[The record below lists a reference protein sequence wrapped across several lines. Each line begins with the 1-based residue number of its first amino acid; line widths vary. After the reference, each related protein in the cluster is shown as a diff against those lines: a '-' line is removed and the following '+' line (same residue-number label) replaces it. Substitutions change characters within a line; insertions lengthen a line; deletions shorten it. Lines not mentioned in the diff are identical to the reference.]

1 MQKLKNLAFVLII
14 IFFLGSCS
22 EYSTVLNKGLNVDRY
37 KMAVEMYEK
46 KDYKKAIE
54 LFEKIMGPY
63 ANKPQMERIQYMIS
77 DSYFQTENYA
87 MSSYYFSKFIT
98 NYPES
103 SKVEEA
109 AYYSAKSYYLAAP
122 IYSRDQED
130 TYKALT
136 AYQNYIDRYPNSSL
150 IAEANKDYA
159 ELNKK
164 LQFKDFEV
172 ARQYYHTGNYNAAI
186 QAFDN
191 FNEDHLGSE
200 YKEET
205 FYFSFKSAYYL
216 GMKSVFSKKEER
228 LSDALLSYGKF
239 SKTFPESKKLPEVE
253 GLAVKLQEELTKTRE
268 QLATISQNN

>member
-14 IFFLGSCS
+14 TFFLSSCS

-46 KDYKKAIE
+46 KDYKRAIE

-63 ANKPQMERIQYMIS
+63 ANKPQMERIQFMIS
-77 DSYFQTENYA
+77 DSYFRTENYA

-109 AYYSAKSYYLAAP
+109 AYYSAKSYFLAAP
-122 IYSRDQED
+122 IYSKDQED

-150 IAEANKDYA
+150 IGEANKDYA
-159 ELNKK
+159 KLNEK
-164 LQFKDFEV
+164 LQFKDYEV
-172 ARQYYHTGNYNAAI
+172 AHQYYHTGNYNAAI
-186 QAFDN
+186 QAFEN
-191 FNEDHLGSE
+191 FNEDHLGSK

-228 LSDALLSYGKF
+228 LSDALLSYAKF
-239 SKTFPESKKLPEVE
+239 TKTFPESDKLSEVE
-253 GLAVKLQEELTKTRE
+253 GMAVKLHEELTKTRE

>member
-1 MQKLKNLAFVLII
+1 MQKLKNVALVLII
-14 IFFLGSCS
+14 SFFIGSCS
-22 EYSTVLNKGLNVDRY
+22 QYSTVLNKGLNVDRY

-46 KDYKKAIE
+46 KDYKRAIE

-63 ANKPQMERIQYMIS
+63 ANKPQMERIQFMIS

-109 AYYSAKSYYLAAP
+109 AYYSAKSYFLAAP
-122 IYSRDQED
+122 IYSKDQED

-136 AYQNYIDRYPNSSL
+136 AYQNYIDRYPNSTL

-159 ELNKK
+159 ELNEK
-164 LQFKDFEV
+164 LQFKDYEV
-172 ARQYYHTGNYNAAI
+172 AYQYYHTENYNAAI
-186 QAFDN
+186 QAFEN
-191 FNEDHLGSE
+191 FNEDHLGSK

-205 FYFSFKSAYYL
+205 FYFSFKSAYFL

-228 LSDALLSYGKF
+228 LSDALLSYAKF
-239 SKTFPESKKLPEVE
+239 KKTFPESEKLSEVE
-253 GLAVKLQEELTKTRE
+253 GLAVKLQEELTKIRE